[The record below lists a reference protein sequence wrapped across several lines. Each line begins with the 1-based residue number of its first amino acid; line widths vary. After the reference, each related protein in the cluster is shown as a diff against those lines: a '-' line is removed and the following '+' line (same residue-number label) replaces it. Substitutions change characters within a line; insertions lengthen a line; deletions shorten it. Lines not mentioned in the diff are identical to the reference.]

1 MGALAALS
9 YTRPAMAVA
18 CLYVLILLT
27 VPAASWAQS
36 APPQPPAPTQRDAE
50 FGPED
55 AAPAPAHKPATPL
68 DLDRLL
74 RPPGVVTSAPSAE
87 PTYGGRDRT
96 AWRDEFQR
104 ANLEVADLEAK
115 VEVSQNRLRQTA
127 TGDWNY
133 SPAGGQATDPEVLKL
148 RAQLR
153 RDRQSLETSRQRL
166 RDLRVEASLAGVP
179 EVWLKP

>member
-1 MGALAALS
+1 MLAALL
-9 YTRPAMAVA
+9 
-18 CLYVLILLT
+18 CLLILVAT
-27 VPAASWAQS
+27 PATLWAQT
-36 APPQPPAPTQRDAE
+36 AKPAGDE

-55 AAPAPAHKPATPL
+55 GAPAAQPQKNPSQPL
-68 DLDRLL
+68 DLNRLL
-74 RPPGVVTSAPSAE
+74 RPPGVPATTPSAE
-87 PTYGGRDRT
+87 PTYGGRDRA
-96 AWRDEFQR
+96 AWREAFQR
-104 ANLEVADLEAK
+104 ETLEVADLESK

-153 RDRQSLETSRQRL
+153 RDRQSLEASRQRL

-179 EVWLKP
+179 VEWLTP